1 MGGGRINAMAQWQ
14 LQTAKQRFSEVI
26 RAVEAGEPQFI
37 TKNGKEVA
45 AVVNINDYRSTH
57 EGSNRGLIDVLLAA
71 PQILSDEEVEEYFA
85 RDKSTNEKRERELDE
100 IFARH

>member
-1 MGGGRINAMAQWQ
+1 MAQWQ

-45 AVVNINDYRSTH
+45 AIIDINDYRETH
-57 EGSNRGLIDVLLAA
+57 KREEKNFVDFLLSA
-71 PQILSDEEVEEYFA
+71 PQILSDEEVEEYFY

-100 IFARH
+100 ILAGY